1 MMELNLL
8 KLEDLIAIYIK
19 EKTGLEN
26 PLIELPMYFSSTL
39 SDMAEWI
46 DNYNNQQLLK
56 QPS

>member
-1 MMELNLL
+1 MMELNLF